1 MVYAKIRNPESFDYR
16 VYEDDI
22 NDNMII
28 DGGRDFNDIN
38 GEKLKAIKKMI
49 DEYNCYDYDYY
60 YQGSIL
66 AYLRDMLPKK
76 ENGKKITPKQAHDI
90 KVLLD
95 SNYRYYSDYEEGI
108 IIACLSIIYGEEYE
122 SFDLKGCCQGE
133 WAKLYAPA
141 TTSQKM
147 VDYIEAIYFAT
158 GSEIEVHDS
167 DEPVKDA
174 SDIYGWTFY
183 TSEWNEDTIKDEI
196 AKECG
201 VKKEDVVLYKF
212 TGYSKSEVYEKC

>member
-1 MVYAKIRNPESFDYR
+1 MVYAKIRNPEWFDYR
-16 VYEDDI
+16 IYEDDI
-22 NDNMII
+22 QDNMMI
-28 DGGRDFNDIN
+28 DGGRDFSDIN

-49 DEYNCYDYDYY
+49 DEYRCYDYEFY
-60 YQGSIL
+60 YQDSIL

-76 ENGKKITPKQAHDI
+76 VNGKAITPKQAHDI

-95 SNYRYYSDYEEGI
+95 SNYRYYSDYEESI

-133 WAKLYAPA
+133 WVKMYAPA

-147 VDYIEAIYFAT
+147 VDYIEALYFAT

-167 DEPVKDA
+167 SDPVNDA

-183 TSEWNEDTIKDEI
+183 TSEYNEDTIKEEI

-201 VKKEDVVLYKF
+201 VSKEDVVLYKF
-212 TGYSKSEVYEKC
+212 TGYSRVECYEKC